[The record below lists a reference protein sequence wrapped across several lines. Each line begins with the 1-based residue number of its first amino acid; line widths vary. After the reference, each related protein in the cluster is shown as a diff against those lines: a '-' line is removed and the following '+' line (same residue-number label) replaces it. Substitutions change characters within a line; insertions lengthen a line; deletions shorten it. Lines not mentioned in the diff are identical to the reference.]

1 MSVSVERPWLQIYDE
16 LGIENPPFDDRP
28 LAAHVAEHAQQ
39 RGDHVA
45 IRFHDL
51 GITYQQYDQQA
62 SRLANA
68 LTAAGVK
75 KGDVVGIHLPN
86 LPQYAIA
93 LVAISR
99 LGAIGSG
106 ISPLLTP
113 PEVAYQLDNAS
124 IKVVLTLDTFVGVF
138 AALPER
144 PSELRAVI
152 VTRGA
157 DHLVPGEFELPE
169 LPGLA
174 VHRYLDLLEKHSDE
188 CAQCPV
194 HWDDTFMIQYTGGT
208 TGPPKGAQLS
218 VRNLMHN
225 PAQYIAGEHV
235 EIGEETTA
243 SAFPMFHI
251 AGLTACLFA
260 GRIGAQMIL
269 VPDPRDVEFFSD
281 QLKKHPPTIMSAVPA
296 LFDMLVRC
304 PQFHE
309 VDFSRVKIVSSG
321 AAPLPAA
328 TFEAV
333 EAIVGPGRLTE
344 ILGMTETGPCYTM
357 HPPSRYRKG
366 SVGFPLPGAD
376 VRIMDTETGTQVMP
390 PGEPGEITT
399 SGPQVMKGYLN
410 LPEESAHALREL
422 DGQRWMFGGDIGYM
436 DEDGYIFLCDRA
448 KDMLIVGGFKVFSVE
463 VEDKLKALPCVA
475 SSAVVGTPDEARPGN
490 DIVNLYVQV
499 APESAGREPEE
510 LQEEILEYCRENLAP
525 YKVPRQIHLID
536 EIPLTAVGKIDKK
549 LLRAGAGQ

>member
-1 MSVSVERPWLQIYDE
+1 MSDSVSRPWLKIYEE
-16 LGIENPPFDDRP
+16 LGIEDPPFDDRS
-28 LAAHVAEHAQQ
+28 LAAHIAEHAAL

-45 IRFHDL
+45 IRFYDL
-51 GITYQQYDQQA
+51 GITYQEYDQFA

-68 LTAAGVK
+68 LTALGVQ

-113 PEVAYQLDNAS
+113 PEVAYQLENAS
-124 IKVVLTLDTFVGVF
+124 IKVVLTLDTFAGVF
-138 AALPER
+138 GALPEQ
-144 PSELRAVI
+144 PSQLSALI
-152 VTRGA
+152 VTRAA
-157 DHLVPGEFELPE
+157 DHLAPKEFDLPE
-169 LPGLA
+169 LNGL
-174 VHRYLDLLEKHSDE
+174 VVRRYLDLLLEHSDE
-188 CAQCPV
+188 CEQTPV

-235 EIGEETTA
+235 EPGQETTA

-269 VPDPRDVEFFSD
+269 VPDPRDVEFFSS
-281 QLKKHPPTIMSAVPA
+281 QLKKYPPTIMSAVPA

-304 PQFHE
+304 SAFHE
-309 VDFSRVKIVSSG
+309 VDFSRLRIASSG

-328 TFEAV
+328 TFDAV
-333 EAIVGPGRLTE
+333 EAIIGPGKLTE
-344 ILGMTETGPCYTM
+344 ILGMTETGPCYTI
-357 HPPSRYRKG
+357 HPPSVYRKG

-376 VRIMDTETGTQVMP
+376 VRIMDTENGTQVLP

-399 SGPQVMKGYLN
+399 TGPQVMKGYLN
-410 LPEESAHALREL
+410 LPEESANALRDL

-436 DEDGYIFLCDRA
+436 DEDGYVFLCDRA

-463 VEDKLKALPCVA
+463 VEDRMKDLPCVA
-475 SSAVVGTPDEARPGN
+475 ASAVIGTPDEARPGN

-499 APESAGREPEE
+499 APESAVRDPEE
-510 LQEEILEYCRENLAP
+510 VREEILDYCRENLAP
-525 YKVPRQIHLID
+525 YKVPREIHLID
-536 EIPLTAVGKIDKK
+536 EVPLTAVGKIDKK
-549 LLRAGAGQ
+549 MLRAKA